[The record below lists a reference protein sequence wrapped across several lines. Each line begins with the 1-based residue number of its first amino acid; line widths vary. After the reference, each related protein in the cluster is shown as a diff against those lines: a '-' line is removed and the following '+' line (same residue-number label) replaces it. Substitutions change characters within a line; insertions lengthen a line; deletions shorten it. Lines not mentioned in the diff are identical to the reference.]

1 MTPEGK
7 VTLYDKWDRYP
18 RKRDSYTSTDRRLMM
33 ETMALGID
41 VAKAKLDGC
50 ILSSDGH
57 AYYQQVANTADGHAA
72 LHEWVQQHTPQRLPV
87 CLEATGVYGDAIALF
102 LHQHGYR
109 VSVVNPAPVKHFGMA
124 LMKRH
129 KTDKS
134 DAQVLAAYCLHQ
146 PPPLWQPPS
155 LSQSHL
161 HDLKRLADD
170 LQSDRIRLKNRL
182 EGTRPDSPARRY
194 LQDQLE
200 YVEKQL
206 AQIEAELKQQLDH
219 DDHLRTHCD
228 LLTSIIGI
236 GQASALQVLAELPDL
251 THFTSADE
259 LVAYAGLCP
268 HQQQSGAR
276 LNHSW
281 LSKQGSAHLRKALYF
296 PALTAKQHNP
306 HLRRFAERLAAAGK
320 AKMVVVA
327 AVMRKLLVLIYAIL
341 KSGHPYDP
349 NYGFST

>member
-1 MTPEGK
+1 
-7 VTLYDKWDRYP
+7 
-18 RKRDSYTSTDRRLMM
+18 M
-33 ETMALGID
+33 ETMVVGID
-41 VAKAKLDGC
+41 VSKAKLDGC
-50 ILSSDGH
+50 VLSAAGH
-57 AYYQQVANTADGHAA
+57 AVYQQVTNTPNGHAA
-72 LHEWVQQHTPQRLPV
+72 LHSWLQQQQTRPPLAV
-87 CLEATGVYGDAIALF
+87 CLEATGIYGDGIARYLY
-102 LHQHGYR
+102 QHGYR
-109 VSVVNPAPVKHFGMA
+109 VSVVNPAPVKHFAAA

-134 DAQVLAAYCLHQ
+134 DAHVLAQYGLHMQ
-146 PPPLWQPPS
+146 PPFWQPPS
-155 LSQSHL
+155 LPQTHV

-170 LQSDRIRLKNRL
+170 LKTDRTRIQNRL
-182 EGTRPDSPARRY
+182 EGTRPESPARRY

-206 AQIEAELKQQLDH
+206 VQIETDIQKQLDEDQGLQTQCH
-219 DDHLRTHCD
+219 

-236 GQASALQVLAELPDL
+236 GKTSAVQVLAELPDL
-251 THFTSADE
+251 TTFSSSDE

-268 HQQQSGAR
+268 RQQQSGSQ
-276 LNHSW
+276 LNLSW

-306 HLRRFAERLAAAGK
+306 HLRRFAQRLAEAGK